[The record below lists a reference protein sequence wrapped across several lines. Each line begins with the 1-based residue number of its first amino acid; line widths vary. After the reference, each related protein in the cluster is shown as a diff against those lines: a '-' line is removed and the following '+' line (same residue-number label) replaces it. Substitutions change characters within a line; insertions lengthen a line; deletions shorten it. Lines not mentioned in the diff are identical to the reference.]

1 MCDVCGKS
9 PMHGNKVSDSYNH
22 TRRTWRPNLHKIKA
36 VVEGTTRT
44 INICTSCLRSD
55 FVQKKV
61 SMPKDVRKSL
71 EEKKS
76 KLVGAMAN

>member
-1 MCDVCGKS
+1 MKYGVAA
-9 PMHGNKVSDSYNH
+9 GNIKIRSTAV
-22 TRRTWRPNLHKIKA
+22 NLAEIKA

-61 SMPKDVRKSL
+61 SMPKDVRMSL

-76 KLVGAMAN
+76 KLVGAVAN